1 MPGPVR
7 LVEQGGEEQ
16 VFYASGGFLE
26 VQRDVV
32 TILADTAL
40 RAADVDEAAAE
51 EARKSAEEALANQSG
66 ELDYGRASAQLAEAA
81 AQLATLR
88 KLKPGQGEADRS
100 SSKNRHPGG
109 FFVFYSPLAM
119 MQLALEGDVVSS
131 EDPKLELYWPRARVA
146 YALPQAQGP
155 ASAGGQATA

>member
-1 MPGPVR
+1 MAMTIHCDIVSAEAQIYSGLVELLVATGSEGELGICHGHAPLLTALVPGPVR

-51 EARKSAEEALANQSG
+51 EARRSAEEALANQSG

-88 KLKPGQGEADRS
+88 KLKT
-100 SSKNRHPGG
+100 
-109 FFVFYSPLAM
+109 
-119 MQLALEGDVVSS
+119 
-131 EDPKLELYWPRARVA
+131 RAGR
-146 YALPQAQGP
+146 G
-155 ASAGGQATA
+155 